1 LTAQNTL
8 RIGRGLVRKK
18 KVSKMEKQQDKSE
31 VIEGET
37 CRGRKVMNLIAN
49 TSIILMSTLMGGL
62 SEVMVNTMGA
72 AASGMAGAMG
82 GEEAGEKVNRE
93 FEQKRPEINE
103 KMTQLI
109 SDARKDIYAQMGQK
123 QEEIEPFLSDPVF
136 DVGPKKVDEYDFSL
150 PKLTEEIDD
159 ASLAQ
164 YTKLLLSEDAN
175 FSELFKAL
183 GDWMN
188 SLPKLPEKTNKE

>member
-1 LTAQNTL
+1 M
-8 RIGRGLVRKK
+8 GKK
-18 KVSKMEKQQDKSE
+18 KASKVEKQQDKSE
-31 VIEGET
+31 VLQGET
-37 CRGRKVMNLIAN
+37 SRGRKVMNLIAN
-49 TSIILMSTLMGGL
+49 TSIILMSTLMGGF
-62 SEVMVNTMGA
+62 SELMVNTMGA

-103 KMTQLI
+103 KMKGLI
-109 SDARKDIYAQMGQK
+109 SEARKDIYAQMGQK

-136 DVGPKKVDEYDFSL
+136 DVGPKKVDEYDFNL

-164 YTKLLLSEDAN
+164 YTKLLLSEDAK

-183 GDWMN
+183 GDWLN
-188 SLPKLPEKTNKE
+188 SLPKLPEKTSKA